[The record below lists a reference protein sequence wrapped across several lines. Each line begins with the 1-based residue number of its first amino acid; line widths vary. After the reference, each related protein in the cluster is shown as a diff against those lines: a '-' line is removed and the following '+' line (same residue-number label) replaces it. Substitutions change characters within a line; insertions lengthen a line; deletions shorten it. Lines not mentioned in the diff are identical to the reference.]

1 MADGTLLLAV
11 GALLAGG
18 IAVSQVGDRLRVPG
32 LVLVI
37 GLGMALGSDGLGLLH
52 FDDYELAKT
61 VGVVALAAILFEGG
75 PGRRLPRDPPRA
87 AAGAVARAGRHDAD
101 RRPH

>member
-1 MADGTLLLAV
+1 MADGTLLLIV

-18 IAVSQVGDRLRVPG
+18 IAVSQLGDRVRVPG

-52 FDDYELAKT
+52 FDDS
-61 VGVVALAAILFEGG
+61 
-75 PGRRLPRDPPRA
+75 
-87 AAGAVARAGRHDAD
+87 
-101 RRPH
+101 